1 MSADRASATRK
12 RMGSGLVVTLGL
24 IGLTMIL
31 LAFGQIVGW
40 DATWRA
46 FGVTPLQPPFFDM
59 HVVNDYAA
67 CAAKGSDAYIPHS
80 CSGVNYNI
88 PPTWLWLGSLGI
100 VGTDSAW
107 MSVVMIGAAAIVMV
121 MLFRGGSWLNGV
133 IALAALVSP
142 SVLMGVER
150 GNLDLLILTLVGA
163 SALIYDERRLAS
175 SVAVVGLLSLGI
187 ALKLFPIFCVSLA
200 ARFSKRTFIVAC
212 GLAAA
217 GCAYLTLTFQYLVL
231 IRRNVPTTFI
241 LSYGYKAIFL
251 GMDHMRDESGL
262 SPWQLADTW
271 LPFLA
276 TAFVLVCA
284 VAVAT
289 RSVFNGRE
297 FCSIDRSSAGT
308 AFLFGAGI
316 YCGTYLLGTNFIYRL
331 MFLLL
336 CIPQLLDWLMRKSQK
351 ASWIPEAG
359 LLMTVLGVLWLNGN
373 SNGHTSFLLFPQV
386 LNWTLFF
393 FLAAVLTYNLLHHLR
408 ASRLGQQGDP

>member
-12 RMGSGLVVTLGL
+12 RMGSGFVVTLGL
-24 IGLTMIL
+24 IGFTMIL

-121 MLFRGGSWLNGV
+121 MLFRGGPWLNG
-133 IALAALVSP
+133 ITALAALVSP
-142 SVLMGVER
+142 SVMMGVER

-175 SVAVVGLLSLGI
+175 SVPVVGLLSLGI
-187 ALKLFPIFCVSLA
+187 ALKLLPIFCVSLA

-212 GLAAA
+212 VLSAA
-217 GCAYLTLTFQYLVL
+217 GFAYLTLTFQYFVL
-231 IRRNVPTTFI
+231 IRRNVPTTFV

-251 GMDHMRDESGL
+251 GMDHMRGEAGL

-289 RSVFNGRE
+289 RSVFNERE
-297 FCSIDRSSAGT
+297 FFLVDRSSAGT

-373 SNGHTSFLLFPQV
+373 SNGHTSFLLLPQL
-386 LNWTLFF
+386 LNWILFF
-393 FLAAVLTYNLLHHLR
+393 FLAAILTCNLLHYLR
-408 ASRLGQQGDP
+408 ASRLRQQGDP

>member
-1 MSADRASATRK
+1 MSAGRASATRK
-12 RMGSGLVVTLGL
+12 RMGSGFVVTLGL

-59 HVVNDYAA
+59 HVINDYAA
-67 CAAKGSDAYIPHS
+67 CAAKGMDAYIPHS
-80 CSGVNYNI
+80 CNGVNFNI

-100 VGTDSAW
+100 TGTDSDW

-121 MLFRGGSWLNGV
+121 MLFSGGPWLNGV

-142 SVLMGVER
+142 SVMMGVER
-150 GNLDLLILTLVGA
+150 GNLDLLVLTLVGA

-175 SVAVVGLLSLGI
+175 SLAVVGLLSLGI
-187 ALKLFPIFCVSLA
+187 MLKLFPIFCVSLV
-200 ARFSKRTFIVAC
+200 ARFSKRAFIVAC
-212 GLAAA
+212 VLAAA

-251 GMDHMRDESGL
+251 GMDHMRDEAGL
-262 SPWQLADTW
+262 GPWQLADTW

-289 RSVFNGRE
+289 TSLFTERE
-297 FCSIDRSSAGT
+297 FCSIDPSSAGT

-351 ASWIPEAG
+351 ASWVPEAG
-359 LLMTVLGVLWLNGN
+359 VLITVLGVLWLNGN
-373 SNGHTSFLLFPQV
+373 SNGHTSFLLLPQV
-386 LNWTLFF
+386 RNWILFF
-393 FLAAVLTYNLLHHLR
+393 LLAAVLTCNLLRHLR
-408 ASRLGQQGDP
+408 TSRLGQHGDP

>member
-12 RMGSGLVVTLGL
+12 LMGSGLVVTLGL
-24 IGLTMIL
+24 IGLTIVL

-59 HVVNDYAA
+59 HIINDYAA

-107 MSVVMIGAAAIVMV
+107 MSAVMIGAAAIVMV
-121 MLFRGGSWLNGV
+121 MLFRGGPWLNGV

-142 SVLMGVER
+142 SVMMGVER
-150 GNLDLLILTLVGA
+150 ANLDLLILTLVGA
-163 SALIYDERRLAS
+163 AALIYDDRRLTS
-175 SVAVVGLLSLGI
+175 SLAVVGLLSLGI
-187 ALKLFPIFCVSLA
+187 ALKLFPIFCVSLV
-200 ARFSKRTFIVAC
+200 ARFSKRAFIVAC
-212 GLAAA
+212 VLAAA
-217 GCAYLTLTFQYLVL
+217 GCAYLILTFQYLAL
-231 IRRNVPTTFI
+231 IRRNVPTTFV

-251 GMDHMRDESGL
+251 GMDHIRDEAGL
-262 SPWQLADTW
+262 GPWQLADTW

-289 RSVFNGRE
+289 RSVLNGRE

-351 ASWIPEAG
+351 ASWVPEASV
-359 LLMTVLGVLWLNGN
+359 LMTVLGVLWLNGN

-408 ASRLGQQGDP
+408 ASRLRQQGDP

>member
-1 MSADRASATRK
+1 MSADRGSATRK
-12 RMGSGLVVTLGL
+12 RMGSGFVVALGL

-217 GCAYLTLTFQYLVL
+217 GCAYL
-231 IRRNVPTTFI
+231 RP
-241 LSYGYKAIFL
+241 
-251 GMDHMRDESGL
+251 
-262 SPWQLADTW
+262 
-271 LPFLA
+271 
-276 TAFVLVCA
+276 
-284 VAVAT
+284 
-289 RSVFNGRE
+289 
-297 FCSIDRSSAGT
+297 
-308 AFLFGAGI
+308 
-316 YCGTYLLGTNFIYRL
+316 
-331 MFLLL
+331 
-336 CIPQLLDWLMRKSQK
+336 
-351 ASWIPEAG
+351 
-359 LLMTVLGVLWLNGN
+359 
-373 SNGHTSFLLFPQV
+373 
-386 LNWTLFF
+386 
-393 FLAAVLTYNLLHHLR
+393 
-408 ASRLGQQGDP
+408 

>member
-1 MSADRASATRK
+1 
-12 RMGSGLVVTLGL
+12 
-24 IGLTMIL
+24 
-31 LAFGQIVGW
+31 
-40 DATWRA
+40 
-46 FGVTPLQPPFFDM
+46 
-59 HVVNDYAA
+59 
-67 CAAKGSDAYIPHS
+67 
-80 CSGVNYNI
+80 
-88 PPTWLWLGSLGI
+88 
-100 VGTDSAW
+100 
-107 MSVVMIGAAAIVMV
+107 
-121 MLFRGGSWLNGV
+121 
-133 IALAALVSP
+133 
-142 SVLMGVER
+142 
-150 GNLDLLILTLVGA
+150 
-163 SALIYDERRLAS
+163 
-175 SVAVVGLLSLGI
+175 
-187 ALKLFPIFCVSLA
+187 
-200 ARFSKRTFIVAC
+200 
-212 GLAAA
+212 
-217 GCAYLTLTFQYLVL
+217 
-231 IRRNVPTTFI
+231 VPTTFI

-251 GMDHMRDESGL
+251 GMDHMRDEAGL